1 MMIVIR
7 GGKMSVDEKYPLALP
22 VGTILAGQYTIDKV
36 LGQGGFGITYMA
48 TDYKTKGKVAVKEFF
63 PDTLAYREVTSV
75 ISYPGERSENFEY
88 GKTGFLQEA
97 KTLAEFIGCENIV
110 RIYSYFEENGT
121 AYFVME
127 YIEGTSF
134 DAYLKQKGGK
144 ISCEEAG
151 KILIP
156 IMDAL
161 AIVHSKGIVH
171 RDVTPDNIYITNDGT
186 VKLLDFGAARY
197 SLGDKSR
204 SLDVIL
210 KHGFAPKEQYTRRG
224 KQGPF
229 TDIYS
234 LGATFYFALT
244 GKRPPDSVER
254 LDEDDLIPPSSLG
267 VQLTEYQEEAIL
279 KALNVQPSDRYQSML
294 DFKAAYLNAETMSKA
309 QPIQTSQPAPT
320 PVVQQ
325 FFTAPAQSGTT
336 VQQPNNTGVQPVQAA
351 SQSNQSVPQQPNITP
366 NQIEPEKKAP
376 VKSKKIPIII
386 AAASFAVVCIMAAI
400 VTPIML
406 NSAKKNNDIVSDS
419 QYEEDE
425 YSSTTIS
432 SSDEDS
438 AVPADKPLETA
449 AETTAAA
456 AAEQAS
462 SYSADPSI
470 IGNRVGNIGNNGY
483 VSPDGRYWVDDGG
496 HSIKT
501 YNSEGKS
508 ECILTA
514 DEGQFSCLSMI
525 DDDLFFIYN
534 KSCYVYNISTSKY
547 NAIPELQNYNS
558 DGMRL
563 YVSEGYYFIYEDDQL
578 YRVSRATGETE
589 QSIAVESSVS
599 FTFFEDKL
607 FYLVNDSD
615 ASYIIKTSAL
625 DFNTIEKSQKYSD
638 AYLSD
643 IVEADGYIYV
653 VCYEITDD
661 IYNVYIDTY
670 GVDFNGRLGYS
681 DITAVCNEIA
691 GKDYAVSYLNVINDM
706 KFICLCTTDSE
717 SNFYFNPGLFYVFYD
732 SSSGE
737 MHYEEIASLGSGVWG
752 CSVLKSGEDIELDF
766 IPMTSDSKKLQYKM
780 Y

>member
-1 MMIVIR
+1 
-7 GGKMSVDEKYPLALP
+7 MSVDEKYPLALP
-22 VGTILAGQYTIDKV
+22 VGTILAGQYTIDKI

-294 DFKAAYLNAETMSKA
+294 DFKAAYLNAEAMSKP
-309 QPIQTSQPAPT
+309 QPVQTSQPAPT

-325 FFTAPAQSGTT
+325 FFTAPTQSGTT
-336 VQQPNNTGVQPVQAA
+336 VQQPNNTGIQPTQAE
-351 SQSNQSVPQQPNITP
+351 SQSDQSVPQQPNIMP
-366 NQIEPEKKAP
+366 NQTEPKKKPP
-376 VKSKKIPIII
+376 VKSKKTPIII
-386 AAASFAVVCIMAAI
+386 AAAAFAAVCIMAAV
-400 VTPIML
+400 VTPIMV

-419 QYEEDE
+419 QYEENE
-425 YSSTTIS
+425 YSSTAIA
-432 SSDEDS
+432 SSDEDA
-438 AVPADKPLETA
+438 AVPADKPLETTVQTT
-449 AETTAAA
+449 AEAAA
-456 AAEQAS
+456 ADTAEQAS
-462 SYSADPSI
+462 SYSADPRI

-483 VSPDGRYWVDDGG
+483 ITSDGEYWVDDGG
-496 HSIKT
+496 YSIKT

-508 ECILTA
+508 EYFLTS
-514 DEGQFSCLSMI
+514 DKGKFSCLSVI
-525 DDDLFFIYN
+525 DDDLFFIYD
-534 KSCYVYNISTSKY
+534 KSCYICNISTGVY
-547 NAIPELQNYNS
+547 NVIPELQNYKS
-558 DGMRL
+558 DGMGL
-563 YVSEGYYFIYEDDQL
+563 YVSEGYYFIYEDNKL
-578 YRVSRATGETE
+578 YRVSRTTGETE
-589 QSIAVESSVS
+589 QSITVENSVS
-599 FTFFEDKL
+599 FTFYEDKL

-625 DFNTIEKSQKYSD
+625 DFNTIEKSQKYSG

-670 GVDFNGRLGYS
+670 GADFNGRLGYS

-691 GKDYAVSYLNVINDM
+691 GKDYAVTYINVINDM
-706 KFICLCTTDSE
+706 KFICLCTADSE
-717 SNFYFNPGLFYVFYD
+717 SDVYFNPGLFYVFYD
-732 SSSGE
+732 SSSE
-737 MHYEEIASLGSGVWG
+737 KMRYEEIAPLGSGVWG
-752 CSVLKSGEDIELDF
+752 CSVLKDGENIEANF
-766 IPMTSDSKKLQYKM
+766 MSMTSDSQKLKYRT